1 MVAMVSQRAQWKYR
15 VHYGIMATI
24 AFCLC
29 FLHESYKLIFDA
41 DFEGI

>member
-1 MVAMVSQRAQWKYR
+1 MVAMVSQWAQCR
-15 VHYGIMATI
+15 HYGIMATI